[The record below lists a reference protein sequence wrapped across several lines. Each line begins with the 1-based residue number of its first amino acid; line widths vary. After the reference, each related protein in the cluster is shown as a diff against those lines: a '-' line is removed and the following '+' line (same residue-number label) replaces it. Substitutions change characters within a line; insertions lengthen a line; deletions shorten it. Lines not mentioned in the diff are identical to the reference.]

1 MYKQLDYII
10 QIDAPFKERENRVFQ
25 RDNILKKGMM
35 VIRDKEFKNSLKRN
49 NKRAA
54 YINKKINNTGSIED
68 LQKIA
73 DEIYF
78 EIIDN
83 NKKRKKKE
91 TVRERYR
98 WHKTKPIDMTKI
110 ASRSKT
116 RESDKTK

>member
-10 QIDAPFKERENRVFQ
+10 QIDAPFKKREERVFH
-25 RDNILKKGMM
+25 RDDRFKKGMM
-35 VIRDKEFKNSLKRN
+35 VIRDKEFRNSLKRN
-49 NKRAA
+49 NKRDR

-83 NKKRKKKE
+83 NIKRKKKE
-91 TVRERYR
+91 TVRERYE
-98 WHKTKPIDMTKI
+98 WHKTKPINTTKI
-110 ASRSKT
+110 ANRSKT
-116 RESDKTK
+116 RESNITK